1 MARPTDYRQE
11 YCEQVIDF
19 GKQGKSV
26 AWMAAEL
33 GVSKQTLHNWTEA
46 HPEFLDAF
54 TRAKLESQRW
64 WEDAGQTGLVMAP
77 GSGTFNGSVWSRS
90 MAARFPEDWREQKGV
105 ELTGKD
111 GGPVK
116 TDNHWT
122 IEVVEANA
130 KADAP

>member
-1 MARPTDYRQE
+1 MARPTEYRQE
-11 YCEQVIDF
+11 FCERVIEA
-19 GKQGKSV
+19 GKAGKSV

-33 GVSKQTLHNWTEA
+33 DVSKRTLLNWAEA
-46 HPEFLDAF
+46 HPEFLHALE
-54 TRAKLESQRW
+54 TAKAHAQRW
-64 WEDAGQTGLVMAP
+64 WEDAGQTGMVTP
-77 GSGTFNGSVWSRS
+77 GFGASVWSRS
-90 MAARFPEDWREQKGV
+90 MAARFPDDWRESKGV

-130 KADAP
+130 KADAS